1 MKELLNITD
10 YNSFLINE
18 MAISKE
24 IYGEIN
30 PDDKII
36 MSTEEEIIPKDVSQ
50 SPSNSFKPRGLWYA
64 IGTEWVDWVRGN
76 MPEWESDHIYK
87 IELDDSK
94 ILHLG
99 EDMSYAEFEQL
110 FGADFFTSNY
120 GDYKSPSNIK
130 WWKVKA
136 YDGGKYSGIEIK
148 DPWGDIKS
156 WLRTWDISSG
166 CIWRA
171 NAIKNIIKIK

>member
-1 MKELLNITD
+1 MIKLVDILK
-10 YNSFLINE
+10 E
-18 MAISKE
+18 MAVSKE
-24 IYGEIN
+24 VYGQIK
-30 PDDKII
+30 PTDRIV
-36 MSTEEEIIPKDVSQ
+36 MSHEEEIVPRDVAQ

-64 IGTEWVDWVRGN
+64 IGTDWIDWVRN
-76 MPEWESDHIYK
+76 NAPEWETDHAFK
-87 IELDDSK
+87 LELDDSK

-99 EDMSYAEFEQL
+99 KDMSYAEFEQL
-110 FGADFFTSNY
+110 FGADFFPSNY
-120 GDYKSPSNIK
+120 GDYKSASNIK

-148 DPWGDIKS
+148 DPWGDIGS

-171 NAIKNIIKIK
+171 DAVKGITKLNLD